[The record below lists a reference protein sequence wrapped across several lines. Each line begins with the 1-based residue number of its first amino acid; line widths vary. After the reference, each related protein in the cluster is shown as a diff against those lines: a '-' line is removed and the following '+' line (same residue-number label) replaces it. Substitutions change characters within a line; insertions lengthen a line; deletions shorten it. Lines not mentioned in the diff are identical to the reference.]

1 MKRLYIIVI
10 LLPLCTILIAQAPPS
25 TQMQSTSSYRT
36 GTNVPIAAK
45 DLNGSL
51 ATPPQAT
58 ITYSVNNAPSPGS
71 RRVISSG
78 DEDLRPADPKDPYLT
93 PIGDAFI
100 PLLLMVMAY
109 AAYTLL
115 RRRRSRV

>member
-1 MKRLYIIVI
+1 MKRLYIIAI
-10 LLPLCTILIAQAPPS
+10 FLPLCTILIAQAPPS
-25 TQMQSTSSYRT
+25 TQMQSTSSYQT
-36 GTNVPIAAK
+36 GTNMPIAAK
-45 DLNGSL
+45 DLNGTL

-58 ITYSVNNAPSPGS
+58 ITYSVNNAPSRGP

-93 PIGDAFI
+93 PIGDALI

-109 AAYTLL
+109 ATFVLL
-115 RRRRSRV
+115 RRRKGRS